1 MSLVNKVLT
10 KLWFSKTWLSKE
22 NFPTYEMR
30 EDQVRADMQYLHD
43 ETQTAFNNLVDD
55 LESLSAENI
64 PFTSSTAV
72 PASDVQSAIV
82 NVQQQVAEASAA
94 TIPNGSITD
103 EKLATGVP
111 TNKADLVGGIVK
123 ANQLRFRFHN
133 PNDDDMTGTVGAINY
148 TLQATDASSIV
159 VLPEP
164 WGSRITIPYQSDI
177 PVGSVILIY
186 AMGGY
191 TPIVSPLV
199 FALEDSFYT
208 NLHVFDDTIDAFSR
222 STTQLPALFILIRLQ
237 DGRHMDGHVITNW
250 FLGRLG

>member
-82 NVQQQVAEASAA
+82 NVQQQIAEASAA
-94 TIPNGSITD
+94 TIPNASITD

-123 ANQLRFRFHN
+123 ADQMRLRVKPMDF
-133 PNDDDMTGTVGAINY
+133 
-148 TLQATDASSIV
+148 
-159 VLPEP
+159 P
-164 WGSRITIPYQSDI
+164 WGNHTLSLADAGYLMLGGQLQYTEVSVTIPSDSSAI
-177 PVGSVILIY
+177 PVGSVFMFTKQGY
-186 AMGGY
+186 ASD
-191 TPIVSPLV
+191 IRLV
-199 FALEDSFYT
+199 FDTTNVTVYT
-208 NLHVFDDTIDAFSR
+208 GGGQCFSPM
-222 STTQLPALFILIRLQ
+222 SLDLNGSVAVLIKTYT
-237 DGRHMDGHVITNW
+237 GTWMFFNW
-250 FLGRLG
+250 GKG

>member
-10 KLWFSKTWLSKE
+10 KLRFSKTWLSKE

-103 EKLATGVP
+103 EKFAPGALA
-111 TNKADLVGGIVK
+111 NKADLVDGIVK
-123 ANQLRFRFHN
+123 ADQMRLRVKRINENTHTLDASDIGCLLRFVGSATEYRVVI
-133 PNDDDMTGTVGAINY
+133 PTV
-148 TLQATDASSIV
+148 T
-159 VLPEP
+159 
-164 WGSRITIPYQSDI
+164 SDI
-177 PVGSVILIY
+177 PVGSVFK
-186 AMGGY
+186 
-191 TPIVSPLV
+191 IVHLV
-199 FALEDSFYT
+199 FDIVIDNDGGLGVSLFSGNVIYSNPAFRGSENIITLIK
-208 NLHVFDDTIDAFSR
+208 LGDDAWLLDVTEAHS
-222 STTQLPALFILIRLQ
+222 
-237 DGRHMDGHVITNW
+237 
-250 FLGRLG
+250 